1 MMLSSYEDPTAIPPT
16 LLPLGCG
23 YRTSFP
29 EMGLFSAE
37 CTGRQAGWSLPCLHF
52 PLLVLSTEAV
62 LALQLR
68 RTH

>member
-1 MMLSSYEDPTAIPPT
+1 MMVSSCEDPTGIPNTP
-16 LLPLGCG
+16 LPLGCG
-23 YRTSFP
+23 YRPSFP
-29 EMGLFSAE
+29 EIGLFSAV

-52 PLLVLSTEAV
+52 PLLVLSSEAV